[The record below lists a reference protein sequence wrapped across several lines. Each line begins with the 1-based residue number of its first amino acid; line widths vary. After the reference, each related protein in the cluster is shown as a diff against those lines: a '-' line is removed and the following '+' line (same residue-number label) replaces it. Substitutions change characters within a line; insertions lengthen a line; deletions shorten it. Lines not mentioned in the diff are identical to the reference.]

1 MAEITK
7 HINDTNASYRN
18 ITAGDAKNT
27 DLFLDNEH
35 YDLFKNCGEHIK
47 VRFDK
52 DNLSQAVLFIAS
64 ILPRKYDNSS
74 VHKMIK
80 FSQSFV
86 LEQLAI
92 LDAIFVENGQPVNKK
107 TQIWNARKDVPT
119 KKGNIDS
126 RFYFNG
132 LIEDIPYTYNG
143 KDEIAKF
150 TIRNYLAGGY
160 SDLHISQNG
169 DGIFDIYVTN
179 VLEPYNDGKEDDIHK
194 YLEEILYSDNEYVK
208 KLITSKNMILTGAP
222 GTGKTYL
229 AKAMAASIIGG
240 CSWENLTDEQRQQVG
255 FVQFH
260 PSYDYTDFV
269 EGLRPNQNGDFQRT
283 DGVFKAFCK
292 LALDS
297 EDTITESSTNLFNK
311 VYRELIDDIR
321 NEIITKYDR
330 ITAPPR
336 GLSVNDKDKIIFG
349 PEETNYKTASIRNLR
364 LLFDFYVSQK
374 LKDANGLTRN
384 DLWDTIKKLTNG
396 KTQTLDYTEYRWTL
410 NQLLSRVSE
419 QDLSN
424 QSSHIEECKV
434 VKPYVFIIDEINRGE
449 LSKIFGELF
458 YSIEPD
464 YRGIKGTVKTQY
476 NNMVEDDDIF
486 KDGFYIPENVYIIG
500 TMNDV
505 DRGVEAMDF
514 AIRRRFCWKE
524 VTAEES
530 ATNMGIEGLAL
541 AKMNAINNA
550 LVNDCDLTSAYHI
563 GGAYFRKLKD
573 NDFDALWTYH
583 LEGIIREYFRG
594 DPKIEEN
601 IKLIKSA
608 YDNAQYIEE
617 LPEIDTMSLEN
628 ANNDTEVS
636 DNQ

>member
-283 DGVFKAFCK
+283 DWVFKAFCK